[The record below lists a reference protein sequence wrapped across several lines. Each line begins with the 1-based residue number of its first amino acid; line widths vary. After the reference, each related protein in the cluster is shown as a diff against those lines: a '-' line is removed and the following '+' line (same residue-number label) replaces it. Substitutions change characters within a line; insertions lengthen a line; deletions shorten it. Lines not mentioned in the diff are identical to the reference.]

1 MNATPFPMDPVL
13 TGVAIAYKNAKLI
26 ADQVAPRVPVAATQF
41 KYHKMK
47 LEDGFTVP
55 DTAVGRKS
63 MPTEMEFGTEEAD
76 SSTRDHGLDDVVPI
90 EDIDAAKNIPGFDPL
105 ATAVEHLT
113 DLVELAREVRVAAVA
128 FAAATYPVGNKLTLA
143 GADQWSDFANSDP
156 IGDILTAL
164 DACLVRPNV
173 AVLGQPTWTVLR
185 QHPKVVKAT
194 LGNSGDSGVAARA
207 AVAEL
212 LELDEVIV
220 GEAWVNTAKPGQAM
234 AKARTW
240 GKHCALLV
248 RDKLANLQ
256 NKRPT
261 FMVTAQHGGR
271 VAGQMAEPKV
281 GLKGAIRVRSGEQV
295 RELVVAD
302 DLGYFIE
309 NAVA

>member
-1 MNATPFPMDPVL
+1 MTTPFPMDPVL

-26 ADQVAPRVPVAATQF
+26 ADLVAPRVPVAAEQF
-41 KYHKMK
+41 TYMKMR
-47 LEDGFTVP
+47 LADGFTVP
-55 DTAVGRKS
+55 DTQVGRKS
-63 MPTEMEFGTEEAD
+63 MPTEMEFGMEEAD
-76 SSTRDHGLDDVVPI
+76 SSTRDHGLDDVVPVADI
-90 EDIDAAKNIPGFDPL
+90 EAAARIPGFDPL

-113 DLVELAREVRVAAVA
+113 DLVELAREVRVANIA
-128 FAAATYPVGNKLTLA
+128 FAAATYPVGNKVALV
-143 GADQWSDFANSDP
+143 GNDQWSAAATSDP

-173 AVLGQPTWTVLR
+173 AVLGQPVWTAFR

-194 LGNSGDSGVAARA
+194 LGNSGDSGVAARQ

-212 LELDEVIV
+212 LELDELIV
-220 GEAWVNTAKPGQAM
+220 GEAWVNTAKPGQAV

>member
-1 MNATPFPMDPVL
+1 MTATPFPLDPVL

-47 LEDGFTVP
+47 LADGFTVP

-76 SSTRDHGLDDVVPI
+76 SSTRDHGLDDVIPVADI
-90 EDIDAAKNIPGFDPL
+90 EAAARISGFDPL

-113 DLVELAREVRVAAVA
+113 DLVELAREVRVANIA
-128 FAAATYPVGNKLTLA
+128 FDAATYPVGNKVTLA
-143 GADQWSDFANSDP
+143 GNDQWSDYANSDP
-156 IGDILTAL
+156 VGDILTAL

-173 AVLGQPTWTVLR
+173 AVLGQPVWTVLR

-194 LGNSGDSGVAARA
+194 QGNSGDSGVAARR

-212 LELDEVIV
+212 LELDELIV

-234 AKARTW
+234 VKARTW

-281 GLKGAIRVRSGEQV
+281 GLKGSIRVRSGEQV
-295 RELVVAD
+295 RELVVAN